1 MPLIQALKHENNY
14 DSVLARFLLYRSF
27 RSPVIVGHTFFWTLK
42 VYRNILQGELHTSFN
57 SLYKILIQIYLECY
71 PLHAEHLYEQNMLES
86 LLENIARNAIKQP
99 SSERTK
105 YAKYK

>member
-42 VYRNILQGELHTSFN
+42 VYRNIL
-57 SLYKILIQIYLECY
+57 
-71 PLHAEHLYEQNMLES
+71 
-86 LLENIARNAIKQP
+86 
-99 SSERTK
+99 
-105 YAKYK
+105 